1 MAKLKI
7 KHKQSNVFSPTGT
20 YYGSSPSAGANVVV
34 DAGYPFS
41 NTSANGGGT
50 ANSLVFSTIGVV
62 GGANA
67 LGSPSGTTGASNV
80 ILCIANIC
88 FDGNVSNAV
97 AGDAYIVTANNNI
110 YIWNGSAWVSAGQFV
125 GPTGPTGPTGST
137 GATSTVPGPTGPTGP
152 TGSTGPTSTEPSTVP
167 GPTGPTGP
175 TGDVGRF
182 TASTTQ
188 PTGAVSGDGWFNTNN
203 AKTYVYFGGA
213 FVEVAS
219 GNAGPAGPTGPAGFS
234 ALSNSWWFGS

>member
-67 LGSPSGTTGASNV
+67 LGSPTGTTGASNV

-97 AGDAYIVTANNNI
+97 AGDAFIVAQKGKHKFLVANLADPTQQQVCLLANVDDGNASNLTGTTANLGVMAIQAVDATSANI
-110 YIWNGSAWVSAGQFV
+110 AIYAITDKHAWGFPPDYANANSQGNLANANQYYTSYANANATVQPGPGAGAGTASSAGLFPIV
-125 GPTGPTGPTGST
+125 SI
-137 GATSTVPGPTGPTGP
+137 TSI
-152 TGSTGPTSTEPSTVP
+152 
-167 GPTGPTGP
+167 
-175 TGDVGRF
+175 
-182 TASTTQ
+182 A
-188 PTGAVSGDGWFNTNN
+188 
-203 AKTYVYFGGA
+203 
-213 FVEVAS
+213 
-219 GNAGPAGPTGPAGFS
+219 
-234 ALSNSWWFGS
+234 